1 MNIVKKVFKKIGSML
16 FNFAYNE
23 DRSIASLG
31 GAPKD
36 WTISGESGKQPAL
49 KPLGAVL
56 DAVHF
61 AGDPHHAQDAEVH
74 DTALQAADNKIN
86 AKEKAQGKH

>member
-1 MNIVKKVFKKIGSML
+1 MNVFKKVVKKVGSIL

-36 WTISGESGKQPAL
+36 WTISGESGKQPIL
-49 KPLGAVL
+49 KPLGEAL
-56 DAVHF
+56 DAVHW
-61 AGDPHHAQDAEVH
+61 AGDPQHAQDAAIH
-74 DTALQAADNKIN
+74 DTALQTADVELT
-86 AKEKAQGKH
+86 AEEKAERSQ